1 MKHAKKFMIFVEGEG
16 AQAGAGRERQ
26 RSPGTGGAGVGV
38 REAAVAGVR
47 EVRVGVCAGAG
58 A

>member
-26 RSPGTGGAGVGV
+26 RSLGCERCG
-38 REAAVAGVR
+38 
-47 EVRVGVCAGAG
+47 
-58 A
+58 